1 MNRGP
6 SFDASL
12 SDEETVEFSE
22 EGTSNSAQEKET
34 NGENVGKS

>member
-22 EGTSNSAQEKET
+22 EGTSNSAQGGLKDYT
-34 NGENVGKS
+34 SFVRI